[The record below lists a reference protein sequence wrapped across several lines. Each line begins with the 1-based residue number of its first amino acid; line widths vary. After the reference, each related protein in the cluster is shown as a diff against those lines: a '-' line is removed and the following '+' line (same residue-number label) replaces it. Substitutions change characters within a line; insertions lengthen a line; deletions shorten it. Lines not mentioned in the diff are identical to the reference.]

1 MQTKGPFFKA
11 FAIALP
17 FFIFHLGPTLTAAN
31 AGSSY
36 DAGYVTGQVLAN
48 HLVAA
53 VLTGLLGKFAVK
65 NASWLKT
72 TLMYL
77 VVVIPVIGL
86 AYLGNS

>member
-11 FAIALP
+11 FVIALP
-17 FFIFHLGPTLTAAN
+17 FFIFHLGPTLSAAN
-31 AGSSY
+31 AASSY

-53 VLTGLLGKFAVK
+53 GLTGLLGKFAIK

-77 VVVIPVIGL
+77 VVVISVIGL